1 MMFVIDKLWNIKVLV
16 VIHHKKKKIIIRK
29 YHGK

>member
-16 VIHHKKKKIIIRK
+16 VIHHKKKIIIRK